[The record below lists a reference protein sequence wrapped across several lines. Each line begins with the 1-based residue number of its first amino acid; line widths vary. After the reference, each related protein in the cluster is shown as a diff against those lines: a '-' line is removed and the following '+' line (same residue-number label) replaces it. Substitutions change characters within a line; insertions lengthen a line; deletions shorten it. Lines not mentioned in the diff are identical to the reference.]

1 MAKATKA
8 DQQVMTLLAKVKAQ
22 KQTIERAEK
31 PKWLTNC
38 SFVYEGRTINL
49 HTVSDLGMLVE
60 LAGFLKGL
68 EADNNAG
75 AEALGVDFSP
85 LVYSGYTV
93 DQWIADFKTRLGKLQ
108 IAAEKKKLEELETR
122 LDALVS
128 PEKRRELELA
138 AIAEE
143 LG

>member
-1 MAKATKA
+1 MAKISKA
-8 DQQVMTLLAKVKAQ
+8 DQQVMSLLAKVKAQ

-49 HTVSDLGMLVE
+49 HTVTCVHELVKYAGRVLAFDAEIKLGL
-60 LAGFLKGL
+60 
-68 EADNNAG
+68 D
-75 AEALGVDFSP
+75 ALSVP
-85 LVYSGYTV
+85 HEPVMYNGYTTE
-93 DQWIADFKTRLGKLQ
+93 QWLTDFRSRMNKIQ
-108 IAAEKKKLEELETR
+108 IIQEKKKLEDLEAR
-122 LDALVS
+122 LAALVS

-143 LG
+143 LR